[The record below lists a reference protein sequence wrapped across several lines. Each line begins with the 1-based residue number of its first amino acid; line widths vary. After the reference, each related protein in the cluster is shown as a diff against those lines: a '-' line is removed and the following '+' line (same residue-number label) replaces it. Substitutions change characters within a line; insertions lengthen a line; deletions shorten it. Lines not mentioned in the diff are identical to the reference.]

1 MAQTEELRDPWL
13 VAVWPGMGNVSLA
26 AGGYL
31 VAKLSATLVHELA
44 APGVFD
50 VKTVEIK
57 AGVAQAGRTPR
68 NMIFEWK
75 APPGGRDLLIFVG
88 EAQPEAGGFAF
99 CRVLLEYAK
108 QRGVQRV
115 FTFAAMAT
123 QLHPSNDPR
132 VFGAATDADTLVD
145 LRPLEVE
152 ILEEGQI
159 SGLNGVLLAASAEQG
174 LSGTCLLGELP
185 FFAVGVANPK
195 ASQAVLEIF
204 TSLAGIE
211 IDFTELS
218 QQSEAVEEGLLELL
232 EKMKEAAREQGETE
246 GGFALPDLV
255 EVDDEEVA
263 NGDGDGSAHEPPID
277 DDTRRRIEAMFQE
290 ADRDRQKA
298 FRLKEELD
306 RLGVFKRYE
315 DRFLDL
321 FRRAE

>member
-1 MAQTEELRDPWL
+1 MADSPQLRDPWL
-13 VAVWPGMGNVSLA
+13 VAVWPGMGNVALA

-31 VAKLSATLVHELA
+31 VAKLSATLVHELS

-50 VKTVEIK
+50 IKTVEVK
-57 AGVAQAGRTPR
+57 AGVAQAGRMPR
-68 NMIFEWK
+68 NMIFEWR
-75 APPGGRDLLIFVG
+75 APAGGRDLLIFVG
-88 EAQPEAGGFAF
+88 EAQPESGGFAF
-99 CRVLLEYAK
+99 CRVLLDYARK
-108 QRGVQRV
+108 HGVRRV

-132 VFGAATDADTLVD
+132 VFGAATDADTLED
-145 LRPLEVE
+145 LRPLDVE
-152 ILEEGQI
+152 ILDEGQI

-174 LSGTCLLGELP
+174 IPGTCLLGELP

-204 TSLAGIE
+204 TKLAGID
-211 IDFTELS
+211 IDFSELS
-218 QQSEAVEEGLLELL
+218 QQSEVVEEGLLELL
-232 EKMKEAAREQGETE
+232 EKMKEAAREQGEGEE
-246 GGFALPDLV
+246 GFVLPEFV
-255 EVDDEEVA
+255 EVDDEDA
-263 NGDGDGSAHEPPID
+263 SNGDGAQDPEID

-290 ADRDRQKA
+290 AHRDRQKA